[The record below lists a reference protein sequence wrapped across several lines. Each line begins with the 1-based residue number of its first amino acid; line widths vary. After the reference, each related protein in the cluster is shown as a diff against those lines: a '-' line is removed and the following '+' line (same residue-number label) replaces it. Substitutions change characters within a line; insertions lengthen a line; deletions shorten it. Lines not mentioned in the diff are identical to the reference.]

1 MVEKVELKEIINQ
14 IRGVSYG
21 KNDVS
26 DTKVDGYVPVLRSN
40 NIQDSRIDLSDLVY
54 VKPEKV
60 KPVQFLKKGDILIT
74 ASTGSLKVIG
84 KNAQCK
90 DDLNASFGAF
100 CKVVRVKDADH
111 SYLGHLFQS
120 PQYFSYIQNIVNG
133 ANINNIKN
141 EHIDNFKI
149 PLPPLKTQQKIA
161 QILDNAAALRDKT
174 AQLLEEYELLVQS
187 IFLDMFGD
195 PVVNPMGWDEQKLG
209 EICGI
214 GSSKRVFVNE
224 FVNSGVP
231 FYRGKEIGEL
241 SEGKAISTELFISQE
256 HYENLKSSSGIPKI
270 GDLLLPSICPDGRIL
285 RVINNEPFYFKDGR
299 VLWIKVNES
308 KIDGI
313 YLKFFLRELFKV
325 NYSNIASGTTFA
337 ELKIIA
343 LKNINTVVPPIKL
356 QTHFS
361 QKIAN
366 IEAQKALA
374 RQELEESEDL
384 FNCLLQKAFRGK
396 LVG

>member
-40 NIQDSRIDLSDLVY
+40 NIQDSKIDLSDLVY
-54 VKPEKV
+54 VKPEKI

-100 CKVVRVKDADH
+100 CKVVRVKNANH

-141 EHIDNFKI
+141 EHIDNFKL

-161 QILDNAAALRDKT
+161 QILDNAAALRNKT
-174 AQLLEEYELLVQS
+174 AQLIEEYNLLAQS
-187 IFLDMFGD
+187 IFLELFGD
-195 PVVNPMGWDEQKLG
+195 PVVNKMKWDELKMV
-209 EICGI
+209 EICSKVTDGTHDTPERLANGI
-214 GSSKRVFVNE
+214 KFITGKHIRPYKIDYNNSDYVTNQVHQEIYKRCNPEKNDVLYTNIGVNLGTAALNTVDYEFSMKNVALLKPIKSKVIGRYLEYFL
-224 FVNSGVP
+224 NSKNM
-231 FYRGKEIGEL
+231 KE
-241 SEGKAISTELFISQE
+241 
-256 HYENLKSSSGIPKI
+256 KI
-270 GDLLLPSICPDGRIL
+270 
-285 RVINNEPFYFKDGR
+285 
-299 VLWIKVNES
+299 LWISSIGGAQKFLSLNELRKLKV
-308 KIDGI
+308 
-313 YLKFFLRELFKV
+313 L
-325 NYSNIASGTTFA
+325 
-337 ELKIIA
+337 
-343 LKNINTVVPPIKL
+343 VPPIKL
-356 QTHFS
+356 QTQFA
-361 QKIAN
+361 QKTAL
-366 IEAQKALA
+366 IERQKALA
-374 RQELEESEDL
+374 RQELKESEDL
-384 FNCLLQKAFRGK
+384 FNCLLQKAFKGE
-396 LVG
+396 L